1 MTTLREHD
9 QHKFELEEIN
19 HIPDEFKQK
28 LLTDKE
34 PREFSRSGSD
44 NQYNRGGYDQ
54 SRRNGDGNQR
64 YGG

>member
-1 MTTLREHD
+1 M
-9 QHKFELEEIN
+9 EEIN